1 MDSISLIEQN
11 VNRMTDKL
19 FGDKDPN
26 LKLITKLNLMYD
38 GTDEYKNTV
47 EETLVKMKR
56 NNEYEVEC
64 LLKEMTMTLDNSG
77 NLIPIDDVEI
87 SND

>member
-19 FGDKDPN
+19 FGDKDPA

>member
-1 MDSISLIEQN
+1 MDCISLIEQN

-19 FGDKDPN
+19 FGDKDPA